1 MGACGL
7 PLEKLFRVTPS
18 KTSENALSEHG
29 IKVAI
34 TIDLCFQKE
43 TESFNLGMK
52 EEHATLTL
60 LLLLYAYS
68 PTLQTKS
75 HTSGPTERLST
86 PECALEFI
94 CGKVL
99 SYHYVGDSR
108 RFNCLQTVL
117 LYLLGASRPHT
128 PRNLRP
134 WRSPRAWND

>member
-108 RFNCLQTVL
+108 RFNCPADCAVVSVGGVTP
-117 LYLLGASRPHT
+117 PHSPELT
-128 PRNLRP
+128 PL
-134 WRSPRAWND
+134 AITKGLE